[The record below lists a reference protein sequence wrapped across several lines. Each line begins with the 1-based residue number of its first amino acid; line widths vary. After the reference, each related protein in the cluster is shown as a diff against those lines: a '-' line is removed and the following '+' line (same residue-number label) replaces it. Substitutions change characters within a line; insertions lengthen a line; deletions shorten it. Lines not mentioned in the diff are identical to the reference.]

1 MSDADADAVTQSMI
15 DRFNARAR
23 DYDTWWAPVLAETA
37 RTLIDYV
44 EWYAGGPPPDG
55 STVLELGT
63 GSGTLAGAVLER
75 WPATSLIATDVASV
89 MLEMAREKTAAAGG
103 QRVSY
108 IEAPAASVPLSD
120 GSIDLVVSSFV
131 LQLVPDRLA
140 ALREGHRLLRP
151 GGVFAYVTWVAA
163 NDDGFLPAVEFDEA
177 VLDLEIDEASDDDR
191 GKVAGDLAS
200 AGAAAK
206 QLRKA
211 GFKDVVAR
219 EDELAYDW
227 TYESYLDY
235 KFAYDETALMSE
247 LTPSKQEELQRR
259 ARDRLSPLD
268 PEAFHWRTPVVFAAA
283 RKSR

>member
-1 MSDADADAVTQSMI
+1 VTDEVTQSMI
-15 DRFNARAR
+15 DRFNARAH
-23 DYDTWWAPVLAETA
+23 DYDKWWAPVLAETA

-63 GSGTLAGAVLER
+63 GSGTLAHAVLER
-75 WPATSLIATDVASV
+75 WPATTLVATDVAGV
-89 MLEMAREKTAAAGG
+89 MLELARNKTADVG
-103 QRVSY
+103 RDRISY
-108 IEAPAASVPLSD
+108 LEAPAASLPLQNA
-120 GSIDLVVSSFV
+120 SIDLVVSSFV

-151 GGVFAYVTWVAA
+151 GGVFSYVTWIGTD
-163 NDDGFLPAVEFDEA
+163 DDGFVPAVEFDEA
-177 VLDLEIDEASDDDR
+177 VLDLEIEEESEEPSR
-191 GKVAGDLAS
+191 RQVAGDLPS
-200 AGAAAK
+200 ARSAAN

-227 TYESYLDY
+227 TFESYLDY
-235 KFAYDETALMSE
+235 KFAYDESVLMAE
-247 LTPSKQEELQRR
+247 LSDSKRQDLEQRVR
-259 ARDRLSPLD
+259 ERLSPLA

-283 RKSR
+283 RKTR

>member
-1 MSDADADAVTQSMI
+1 VTDEVTQSMI
-15 DRFNARAR
+15 ERFNARAR
-23 DYDTWWAPVLAETA
+23 DYDKWWAPVLAETA

-63 GSGTLAGAVLER
+63 GSGTLAAAVLER
-75 WPATSLIATDVASV
+75 WPGTRLIATDVAGV
-89 MLEMAREKTAAAGG
+89 MLETARQKTAALGG
-103 QRVSY
+103 ERVSY
-108 IEAPAASVPLSD
+108 IEAPAAALPIEA

-151 GGVFAYVTWVAA
+151 GGVFSYVTWIAA
-163 NDDGFLPAVEFDEA
+163 DDDGFLPAAEFDEA
-177 VLDLEIDEASDDDR
+177 VLDSEIDEDADGPPGR
-191 GKVAGDLAS
+191 GKVAGDLSS
-200 AGAAAK
+200 ANAAAK

-211 GFKDVVAR
+211 GFRDVVAR

-235 KFAYDETALMSE
+235 KFSYDESDLIAE
-247 LTPSKQEELQRR
+247 LSDSKRQELERR
-259 ARDRLSPLD
+259 VQERLSPLA
-268 PEAFHWRTPVVFAAA
+268 PESFHWRTPVAFAAA
-283 RKSR
+283 RKSP

>member
-1 MSDADADAVTQSMI
+1 MTTAQDDAEQAMV
-15 DRFNARAR
+15 DRFNTRAGGYAR
-23 DYDTWWAPVLAETA
+23 WWAPVLATTA

-44 EWYAGGPPPDG
+44 EWYAGGPPPES

-75 WPATSLIATDVASV
+75 WPASQLIASDVAAV
-89 MLEMAREKTAAAGG
+89 MLDLARQSTQASGG
-103 QRVSY
+103 SRVSY
-108 IEAPAASVPLSD
+108 VEAPAAALPLAD
-120 GSIDLVVSSFV
+120 GTVDLIVSSFV

-151 GGVFAYVTWVAA
+151 GGVFAYVTWIAA
-163 NDDGFLPAVEFDEA
+163 DDDGFEPALEFDEA
-177 VLDLEIDEASDDDR
+177 VLDTQIEEPAD
-191 GKVAGDLAS
+191 GPGGQFAGDVAS
-200 AGAAAK
+200 AQSAAK

-211 GFKDVVAR
+211 GFRDAVAR

-227 TYESYLDY
+227 TFDSYLEY
-235 KFAYDETALMSE
+235 KFEYDESALMSE
-247 LTPSKQEELQRR
+247 LSAEQRQALERR
-259 ARDRLSPLD
+259 ARERLGRLA

>member
-1 MSDADADAVTQSMI
+1 MSDADAVSQSMI

-23 DYDTWWAPVLAETA
+23 DYDKWWAPVLAETA

-63 GSGTLAGAVLER
+63 GSGTLAGAVLEN
-75 WPATSLIATDVASV
+75 WPGTSLVATDVAPV
-89 MLEMAREKTAAAGG
+89 MLEMAREKTAALGG
-103 QRVSY
+103 ERISY
-108 IEAPAASVPLSD
+108 IEAPAASVPLAN
-120 GSIDLVVSSFV
+120 GSVDLVVSSFV

-140 ALREGHRLLRP
+140 ALREGFRLLRP
-151 GGVFAYVTWVAA
+151 GGVFAYVTWIAS
-163 NDDGFLPAVEFDEA
+163 NDDGFAPAVEFDEA
-177 VLDLEIDEASDDDR
+177 VLDMEIDEGSDNGR

-200 AGAAAK
+200 ARAAAN

-235 KFAYDETALMSE
+235 KFAYDESALMSE
-247 LTPSKQEELQRR
+247 LSDSKRQELEQRV
-259 ARDRLSPLD
+259 RDRLSPLA

>member
-1 MSDADADAVTQSMI
+1 MTDDVTQSMI
-15 DRFNARAR
+15 DRFNARAH
-23 DYDTWWAPVLAETA
+23 DYDKWWAPVLAETT

-55 STVLELGT
+55 SNVLELGT
-63 GSGTLAGAVLER
+63 GSGTLAHAVLER
-75 WPATSLIATDVASV
+75 WPGTTLIATDVANV
-89 MLEMAREKTAAAGG
+89 MLETARDKTAELGG
-103 QRVSY
+103 DRISY
-108 IEAPAASVPLSD
+108 IEAPAASVPLQN
-120 GSIDLVVSSFV
+120 GSVDLVVSSFV

-151 GGVFAYVTWVAA
+151 SGVFSYVTWIGTD
-163 NDDGFLPAVEFDEA
+163 DDGFVPAVEFDEA
-177 VLDLEIDEASDDDR
+177 VLDLEIEEESEEPSR
-191 GKVAGDLAS
+191 RQVAGDVPS
-200 AGAAAK
+200 ARSAAN

-227 TYESYLDY
+227 TFESYLDY
-235 KFAYDETALMSE
+235 KFAYDESALMAE
-247 LTPSKQEELQRR
+247 LSDSKRQELEQRVR
-259 ARDRLSPLD
+259 ERLSPLA